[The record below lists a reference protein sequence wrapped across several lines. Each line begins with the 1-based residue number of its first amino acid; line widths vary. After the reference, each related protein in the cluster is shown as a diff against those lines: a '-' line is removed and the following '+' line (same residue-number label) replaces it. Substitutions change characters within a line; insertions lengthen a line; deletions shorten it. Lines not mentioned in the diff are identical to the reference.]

1 LRLLKQAY
9 YQHGWYFI
17 KKYLTKLK
25 IYIILLAMPQ
35 FFPNTTKLWQFA
47 VNAADQT
54 DKLNCYLLPYIA
66 GMLALNRFVVTGRI
80 FATAQNLIE
89 GSIVAAT
96 TSLALGACWGATK
109 FCCDILDDINQ
120 QEFAYKTKK
129 NQPKNS

>member
-1 LRLLKQAY
+1 
-9 YQHGWYFI
+9 
-17 KKYLTKLK
+17 
-25 IYIILLAMPQ
+25 MPQ